1 MEYYFGRVVESSSLN
16 VSLLAE
22 SSNIVVSGRLRLEE
36 FSTKQ
41 QGL

>member
-22 SSNIVVSGRLRLEE
+22 SSNIVVSGRLEE
-36 FSTKQ
+36 FSTNQ